1 MKKIHLKFSLL
12 LSGIIILALV
22 STKLELEAKQAVRQN
37 TEKYLKTEGK
47 TENKEYRYYL
57 KVFQTF
63 KIQ

>member
-22 STKLELEAKQAVRQN
+22 STKLKLEAKQVVRQN
-37 TEKYLKTEGK
+37 TGKYLNAEGK
-47 TENKEYRYYL
+47 KENKEYRYYL

-63 KIQ
+63 NAQ

>member
-22 STKLELEAKQAVRQN
+22 STKLKLEAKQAVRQN
-37 TEKYLKTEGK
+37 TEKYLNTESK
-47 TENKEYRYYL
+47 KENKEYRYYL

-63 KIQ
+63 NAQ

>member
-22 STKLELEAKQAVRQN
+22 STKLKLEAKQAVQQN
-37 TEKYLKTEGK
+37 TEKYLNTESK
-47 TENKEYRYYL
+47 SENKEYRYYL

-63 KIQ
+63 NAQ